1 MDGGRSE
8 GMIPY
13 QKAKPGRTTA
23 RRPRKETVGNER
35 NGLPEGERRRARI
48 VPGETLLSRRAADFE
63 ELFRELVEEAGRA
76 LEEGDPAWCAIL
88 QGYLIPKIEA
98 EGLRT
103 RACGRGA
110 WIPKAALRSRRRPRS
125 LGTIGGSRGPGP

>member
-1 MDGGRSE
+1 MSATVCQRTSDE
-8 GMIPY
+8 G
-13 QKAKPGRTTA
+13 
-23 RRPRKETVGNER
+23 
-35 NGLPEGERRRARI
+35 ARI

-76 LEEGDPAWCAIL
+76 LEEGDLAWCAIL

-103 RACGRGA
+103 RRV
-110 WIPKAALRSRRRPRS
+110 
-125 LGTIGGSRGPGP
+125 GP